1 MSDHEPAPAGQ
12 PSTSVHVERR
22 AYVRLASDLA
32 ATCRRPASGYPA
44 GPQPDVGWPGRVR
57 DISRGGVRLLVNQR
71 FEPGTS
77 LRILLNKSVEARL
90 VHATP
95 AGENKWAL
103 GCEFS
108 LTLSEQEIQNL
119 LKSSTASQNPVP

>member
-1 MSDHEPAPAGQ
+1 MAPAP
-12 PSTSVHVERR
+12 TERR
-22 AYVRLASDLA
+22 RWVRYPTNMGTFWQTS
-32 ATCRRPASGYPA
+32 SGQDICYSA
-44 GPQPDVGWPGRVR
+44 RVQ

-103 GCEFS
+103 GCEFY